1 VANLI
6 ARGNARHNCAFGGV
20 TSCHLERQHHQLR
33 PIDEESC
40 GSRDWQ
46 QESYWTVD
54 QGRILRSS
62 ASLGSRIRNG
72 LRTTPA
78 EASGCAASYRSEDT
92 KTTST
97 RARPV
102 RACLRRTT
110 SAPVI
115 SGSLIFG
122 TADRAATR
130 PPRSTL
136 RRAIPSSYLTPA
148 FGGENQ
154 ASAQRSRLVFNQQNA
169 RWVIVVVQP
178 DSFQPRPTDTA
189 IVKWSVPTVRSG
201 QSCGEGGGVHRLIGR
216 ASDDQGRMTASKSS
230 SLATHSS
237 RNVTEI
243 HVLR

>member
-1 VANLI
+1 
-6 ARGNARHNCAFGGV
+6 
-20 TSCHLERQHHQLR
+20 
-33 PIDEESC
+33 
-40 GSRDWQ
+40 
-46 QESYWTVD
+46 
-54 QGRILRSS
+54 
-62 ASLGSRIRNG
+62 

-230 SLATHSS
+230 SLANSACTPSDEMPSRYAGKVADMARVARSHCPWLLWGILVIVQWRPVTYSARSS
-237 RNVTEI
+237 ASGKGWRSFRVSS
-243 HVLR
+243 